1 MCSVH
6 VTGANWMKTLSRS
19 HDTVRLCSLAATS
32 FANVLFHFIDFSLQS
47 YTFYAD
53 FSSCHIQWRRNSLP
67 AVLQLHTLFAKDGS
81 ASLGKWHA
89 RALNRIAVGSLER
102 RSDRPVI
109 GGNPRTRT
117 WLGHFKNVKS
127 SFFLKSEKIEKYV
140 FSNTG
145 WQCAGALCF
154 RVREVTA
161 SARKRTNIASRAGN
175 ARRRQKQ

>member
-89 RALNRIAVGSLER
+89 RTLNRIAVGWSLER

-109 GGNPRTRT
+109 GGDPRTRT
-117 WLGHFKNVKS
+117 WLGDGDRDLLSLETES
-127 SFFLKSEKIEKYV
+127 SDCMPYSCPWVGLTHRFD
-140 FSNTG
+140 
-145 WQCAGALCF
+145 
-154 RVREVTA
+154 
-161 SARKRTNIASRAGN
+161 
-175 ARRRQKQ
+175 